1 MANYIGSGLD
11 YSTPLTITS
20 RQRTFRSETV
30 NLKTQTN
37 RSDAQRWDLQI
48 TLTPSA
54 NFDQAPAG
62 AALSVHRTVNGIS
75 KSFNIE
81 MPQHV
86 GVHAPLNSVSV
97 REVTPSGSTD
107 VPISTDGLGTIIQ
120 AGQYVTFGSFLKV
133 YQVISAVSSF
143 DVGETTEV
151 LEIFPPLIQNIAKDA
166 LIDFKPEIA
175 VFYAR
180 DGVDGTTYASGI
192 LVSAK
197 VSLVEAL
204 V

>member
-1 MANYIGSGLD
+1 MADFIGSGLD

-75 KSFNIE
+75 KAFNIE

-86 GVHAPLNSVSV
+86 GVRAPTHSVSV
-97 REVTPSGSTD
+97 RAVTPSGFTD
-107 VPISTDGLGTIIQ
+107 VPLVTDGSHTIIQ

-133 YQVISAVSSF
+133 YQVITAVSGF
-143 DVGETTEV
+143 GVGDDDEA
-151 LEIFPPLIQNIAKDA
+151 LEIFPPLIQHLAMGTVVNFNPDIS
-166 LIDFKPEIA
+166 

-180 DGVDGTTYASGI
+180 DGADGITYASGI
-192 LVSAK
+192 VVRASVA
-197 VSLVEAL
+197 LVEAL